1 MSELLLETVPR
12 IVLAIIFLIGV
23 VDGFWFIFTG
33 ANVIHPPMSERIVQ
47 LERALKASGFF
58 WPFMKTVDLVGSLCL
73 LTNIAPAF
81 GLALL
86 APAMAVVVLAQFFL
100 NPKGIP
106 IALAMIVCG
115 ALLVYAYADRYAVL
129 FQS

>member
-1 MSELLLETVPR
+1 MHELLLETVPR
-12 IVLAIIFLIGV
+12 LVLAIMFLIGV
-23 VDGFWFIFTG
+23 VDGYWFVFTG
-33 ANVIHPPMSERIVQ
+33 KNVIHPPMSERISEF
-47 LERALKASGFF
+47 ERCLKATGFF

-73 LTNIAPAF
+73 LFNVAPAF

-86 APAMAVVVLAQFFL
+86 APTMAIVVLAQVFL

-106 IALAMIVCG
+106 IAVVVALCG
-115 ALLVYAYADRYAVL
+115 ALLAYAYADRYAVL